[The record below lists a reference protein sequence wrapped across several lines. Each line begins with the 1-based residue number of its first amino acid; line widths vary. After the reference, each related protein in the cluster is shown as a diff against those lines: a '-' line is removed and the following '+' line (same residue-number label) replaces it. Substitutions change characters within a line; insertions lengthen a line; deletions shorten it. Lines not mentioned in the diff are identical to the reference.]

1 MDIIQRAIPP
11 SLCPLHVT
19 RNRLRLYAIVA
30 LFAVSIVVT
39 AIVERALL
47 APPSDLSHL
56 TQESPKPAP
65 DIGFAD
71 LAGKAHRLSDLRGR
85 FILLNLWAIWCA
97 PCVREVPA
105 LARLSMEM
113 PHDRFYVVA
122 VALPPGSA
130 RETHDFLVAHEASVL
145 PTYFD
150 SQASAFPVLRGRG
163 LPLTILVDPRGQEIA
178 RAWGPVEWDAPETVA
193 YMRTL
198 TGIR

>member
-1 MDIIQRAIPP
+1 
-11 SLCPLHVT
+11 VT
-19 RNRLRLYAIVA
+19 RNRLRLYAVVA

-39 AIVERALL
+39 AIVERSFL
-47 APPSDLSHL
+47 APPSGLSRL
-56 TQESPKPAP
+56 MRENPRPAP
-65 DIGFAD
+65 DVAFVD
-71 LAGKAHRLSDLRGR
+71 LAGSARRLSDFRGR

-122 VALPPGSA
+122 VALPPGNA
-130 RETHDFLVAHEASVL
+130 RETHDFLVAHEASAL

-150 SQASAFPVLRGRG
+150 SQASSFPILRGRG
-163 LPLTILVDPRGQEIA
+163 LPLTILVDPRGREIA
-178 RAWGPVEWDAPETVA
+178 RAWGPVEWNAPETVA